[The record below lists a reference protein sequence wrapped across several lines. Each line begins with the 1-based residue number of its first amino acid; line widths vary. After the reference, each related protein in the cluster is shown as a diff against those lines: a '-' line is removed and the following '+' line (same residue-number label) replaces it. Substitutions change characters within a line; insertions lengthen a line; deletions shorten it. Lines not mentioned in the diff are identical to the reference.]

1 MATVINDTHLN
12 NLINYLNVINTSFAQ
27 TNQII
32 YAMIGGTGGEV
43 EVSEISMQTTETKE
57 LQIAAL
63 IEDISENLVWLTNT
77 ANSLF
82 SIDLITLGSA
92 EPEEEGTVGA
102 PPQDPGGEKDE

>member
-1 MATVINDTHLN
+1 MVTINSNHLN
-12 NLINYLNVINTSFAQ
+12 DLKSYLETINTSFAQ

-32 YAMIGGTGGEV
+32 YAMIGGTGQNEV
-43 EVSEISMQTTETKE
+43 EVSEVSMETTETAE